1 MRNALLLALLVAFAV
16 PVSAQTTP
24 NRNTRET
31 SITNNRTPRGM
42 APDTQKVD
50 VLLDI
55 PNLSVEQI
63 KLEVDQLQA
72 NVALDAR
79 VANLVH
85 LKAGV
90 DASIN
95 RVLLEITGVQAEL
108 YLRVDL
114 DNVTTIVTRTLETLQ
129 NNPEIIQTLGS
140 VLNNT
145 VNTVGQVG
153 QTALQP
159 GGVVDNAVG
168 TLGQTLNNVTAPGG
182 LLTQTVNTLGQTVQ
196 RTLDATGNIVE
207 TTLNATGGVVGRTV
221 VGTVTSLT
229 DVVSTT
235 TNAAGQT
242 VRRVR
247 DEAGNVIEYVLGAGG
262 QITNARVVQ
271 RAAGTPRSPNAP
283 RQRN

>member
-1 MRNALLLALLVAFAV
+1 MRNLLLLILLSTAV
-16 PVSAQTTP
+16 LPAAAQNRD

-31 SITNNRTPRGM
+31 SINSSRTPRGM
-42 APDTQKVD
+42 SPDTQKVD
-50 VLLDI
+50 VLLD
-55 PNLSVEQI
+55 
-63 KLEVDQLQA
+63 
-72 NVALDAR
+72 
-79 VANLVH
+79 ANLVH
-85 LKAGV
+85 LTAGV

-95 RVLLEITGVQAEL
+95 KVLLEITGVQAEL

-114 DNVTTIVTRTLETLQ
+114 DNVVTIVSRTLETLQ

-221 VGTVTSLT
+221 VGTVGSLT
-229 DVVSTT
+229 NVVSTT

-247 DEAGNVIEYVLGAGG
+247 DDAGNLIEYVLGAGG
-262 QITNARVVQ
+262 QITNARIVQ
-271 RAAGTPRSPNAP
+271 RATGTPRSPNAP